1 MGPNFYFTPLLTLAF
16 VWNLRETENE
26 KGCLLAGVFS
36 LLVLTG
42 IAVPRSTMAQAARV
56 PLVFFLCGDE
66 RSDDPVDF
74 ADRINQYTSVSVLA
88 VRPPPTVDVQE
99 ARAREK

>member
-1 MGPNFYFTPLLTLAF
+1 MGRFSVELAHPC
-16 VWNLRETENE
+16 LR
-26 KGCLLAGVFS
+26 LFLS

-42 IAVPRSTMAQAARV
+42 IAVPRSTMAQAVHV
-56 PLVFFLCGDE
+56 PIVFFLCGDE
-66 RSDDPVDF
+66 RSDAPVDF

-99 ARAREK
+99 ARAREKWRREQLEPQ